1 MFQST
6 HSLRSATTM
15 NADKTYNVRVSIH
28 ALLAECDKIMINYIH
43 QREGFNPRTPCG
55 VRQDTSGGAWST
67 MSFNPRTPCGVRQE
81 AIRHLGL
88 TEDVSIHALLAECD
102 SPGSSAGGAGT
113 VSIHALLA
121 ECDKDFYES
130 ILLMC
135 SFNPRTPCGVRPSSW
150 RRAISCMCFNPRTP
164 CGVRRK
170 EETIQRFLPLFQSTH
185 SLRSATD
192 KG

>member
-1 MFQST
+1 MRQIIDAVQK
-6 HSLRSATTM
+6 LCP
-15 NADKTYNVRVSIH
+15 DVSIH

-121 ECDKDFYES
+121 ECDGGTGRS
-130 ILLMC
+130 LISLM
-135 SFNPRTPCGVRPSSW
+135 SFNPRTPCGVRLRPTLYIATQQSKSYFAPTSLKRPSLHGCS
-150 RRAISCMCFNPRTP
+150 F
-164 CGVRRK
+164 
-170 EETIQRFLPLFQSTH
+170 
-185 SLRSATD
+185 
-192 KG
+192 

>member
-1 MFQST
+1 
-6 HSLRSATTM
+6 
-15 NADKTYNVRVSIH
+15 
-28 ALLAECDKIMINYIH
+28 MINYIH

-135 SFNPRTPCGVRPSSW
+135 SFNPRTPCGVRPWPILLSFNARCVSIH
-150 RRAISCMCFNPRTP
+150 ALLAECDCKVFEKVHGGGCFNPRTP
-164 CGVRRK
+164 CGVRLRP
-170 EETIQRFLPLFQSTH
+170 TLYIATQQSKSYFAPT
-185 SLRSATD
+185 SLKRPSLH
-192 KG
+192 GCSF